1 MTSTRLMT
9 TALSNTQK
17 AILEDAVFECWPLL
31 HLLVG
36 KAGQRVMSNWTTI
49 GQRLEKRLD
58 GSEDSTV
65 NSFDRS
71 LLLLLSCLSALQCKV
86 KLRRLDNWSRYRNR
100 TWHGIAAGG

>member
-1 MTSTRLMT
+1 MT
-9 TALSNTQK
+9 TALSTTQK

-36 KAGQRVMSNWTTI
+36 KAGQRVMSNDWTTI
-49 GQRLEKRLD
+49 RQRLEKRLD
-58 GSEDSTV
+58 GPEDSTV
-65 NSFDRS
+65 NYFDRS
-71 LLLLLSCLSALQCKV
+71 LLLLLSGLSALKCEV